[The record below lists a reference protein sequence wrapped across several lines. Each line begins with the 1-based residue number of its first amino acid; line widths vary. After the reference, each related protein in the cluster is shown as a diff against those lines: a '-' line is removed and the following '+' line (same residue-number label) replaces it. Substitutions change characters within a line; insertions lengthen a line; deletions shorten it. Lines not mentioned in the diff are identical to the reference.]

1 MINVSIDPQDM
12 KKAVRGLIN
21 QLATKI
27 DKDYMQAVCKER
39 YGIETINGIEHKD
52 GDVVVIKDEVAC
64 KVDFEVR
71 FPMSVYITNGEN
83 ATSAASAEDS
93 EDTELEDIDFDDLDE
108 KDLIIE
114 S

>member
-1 MINVSIDPQDM
+1 MVLNT
-12 KKAVRGLIN
+12 N
-21 QLATKI
+21 
-27 DKDYMQAVCKER
+27 
-39 YGIETINGIEHKD
+39 
-52 GDVVVIKDEVAC
+52 DVVVIKDEVAC